1 MSNAPWSETISIDC
15 PFERSTHTYSLVY
28 LPKGQGTIVTTLDN
42 EAEKS
47 EDEPK
52 GKNVKILRAFKCS
65 TTGKRFKAETEMSVP
80 PNMDEDDISMK

>member
-15 PFERSTHTYSLVY
+15 QFERSAHTYTLVY
-28 LPKGQGTIVTTLDN
+28 LPKGQGPIVTTLN
-42 EAEKS
+42 YEAEKS

-52 GKNVKILRAFKCS
+52 GKNVKILRAFNCS

-80 PNMDEDDISMK
+80 PNMDEDNSSVK